1 MNKFHKL
8 LIITSVIGS
17 IFGWNISVTQAQ
29 SNLSQSECKNDSSFK
44 TAYDSG
50 WSDGFNLGKPNN
62 SYQGENRSR
71 CYNMGFSD
79 GLMTSAKRD
88 SDENSLYISCL
99 ASRLNNP
106 SRVCQEPKIKF

>member
-1 MNKFHKL
+1 MKKFHKL

-50 WSDGFNLGKPNN
+50 WSDGFNPGKHNN
-62 SYQGENRSR
+62 SYQGENLRR
-71 CYNMGFSD
+71 CYNMGYSD
-79 GLMTSAKRD
+79 GLRASAKRD
-88 SDENSLYISCL
+88 SDENYLYISCL
-99 ASRLNNP
+99 SSRLNNP
-106 SRVCQEPKIKF
+106 SRVCQKP

>member
-1 MNKFHKL
+1 MKKFHKL

-50 WSDGFNLGKPNN
+50 WLAGFNLGKHNN
-62 SYQGENRSR
+62 SYQGENRRR
-71 CYNMGFSD
+71 CYNMGYSD
-79 GLMTSAKRD
+79 GLIASAKRD